1 METNWIQLKNAVKG
15 ENYEERYA
23 ALVTIKD
30 SIIGS
35 NKQKSLL
42 ISHELVP
49 DIIQVCCEDN
59 TTNKIEA
66 LIIIGSLAKGTKTHV
81 KILVETYNIIS
92 ILKKE
97 LTIENNNMV
106 CVEIC
111 LSALCSISEHDYVT
125 AEQFFGDD
133 VSISH
138 FLALT
143 SFMGNSL
150 KSQIYITT
158 ILCSLCQ
165 SKKDQLSFLNAGII
179 PILTRIIS
187 MENEPVQI
195 PALRCLCC
203 MCFANRSV
211 SDIICV
217 TSFQGKSLTDI
228 LNCLMSRSFSPNIQL
243 GAARCMTYIYRSGT
257 LPSTDLRILHRTLPC
272 LVRLC
277 SEDYRQEIRASAAET
292 LAILIEVD
300 AKLQQIAAICN
311 HLLKSLFQLIKINE
325 PHVKQ
330 AALKCLAALGANDET
345 IRKKIIDINSL
356 VDGILQSLND
366 WESQVRIASIRCL
379 HSLSRSVQQLR
390 TTFQDHSIWE
400 PLIFIMNNE
409 ASTDFLIAVTATI
422 CNLLLE
428 FSPSKTPLIGS
439 GIIEKLCQFTE
450 HEHPSLRL
458 NSIWALMNL
467 TYQSDDSTK
476 TNVINTIGIRRI
488 LDCLNDS
495 NPLIVLKS
503 LGLLRNI
510 LSEAHQIDPIM
521 SMHAK
526 EINDSLY
533 VILDSA
539 TSAGIKEQALCVIGG
554 VAAESHQKDYI
565 INDER
570 LLKLIGE
577 LLFHPDKR
585 IQAGSLYVISSIV
598 HRKDIW
604 SDKSSLRLTN
614 LNVLRNVQE
623 LNKTTENVQI
633 SNDYI
638 SRTLKQIVVKCK
650 SMYPDITN

>member
-1 METNWIQLKNAVKG
+1 MEAISELGRTKN
-15 ENYEERYA
+15 
-23 ALVTIKD
+23 LLQ
-30 SIIGS
+30 
-35 NKQKSLL
+35 NK
-42 ISHELVP
+42 
-49 DIIQVCCEDN
+49 C
-59 TTNKIEA
+59 
-66 LIIIGSLAKGTKTHV
+66 SLAKGTKTHV

-97 LTIENNNMV
+97 LTVENNNII

-111 LSALCSISEHDYVT
+111 LSALCSISEHNYVT

-143 SFMGNSL
+143 SLMGNSL

-158 ILCSLCQ
+158 LLCSLCQ

-187 MENEPVQI
+187 IENEPVQI

-325 PHVKQ
+325 PHIKQ

-366 WESQVRIASIRCL
+366 WESQ
-379 HSLSRSVQQLR
+379 
-390 TTFQDHSIWE
+390 DHSIWE
-400 PLIFIMNNE
+400 PLMFIMNNE

-428 FSPSKTPLIGS
+428 FSPSKTPLVGS
-439 GIIEKLCQFTE
+439 GIIEKLCQFAE

-476 TNVINTIGIRRI
+476 TNVINAIGVRRI
-488 LDCLNDS
+488 LDCLSDP

-510 LSEAHQIDPIM
+510 LSEAHQIDLIM
-521 SMHAK
+521 SIHAK

-554 VAAESHQKDYI
+554 IAAESHQKDYI